1 MEKLEELFNQR
12 LEKIKQLDEFLEIYA
27 IKQEN
32 LPKII
37 KLNENVEKFA
47 EKIEEAKF
55 QRDRMIELQKRYQN
69 VMNKARRQEITMLN
83 MIEKLDKCEIKP
95 QPGTTSK
102 NILTPSGIEN
112 CTPTNS
118 GIQRSMT
125 IEDYQKSPFV
135 KKIKPISL
143 NFLDFEAT
151 ISSDDFQRVPK

>member
-12 LEKIKQLDEFLEIYA
+12 LEKIQQLDEFLEIYA

-37 KLNENVEKFA
+37 KLNENIEKFG

-55 QRDRMIELQKRYQN
+55 QTDRMIELQRRYQS
-69 VMNKARRQEITMLN
+69 VMNKARRQEISMLN
-83 MIEKLDKCEIKP
+83 MIEKLDSIVIKMP
-95 QPGTTSK
+95 EKVK
-102 NILTPSGIEN
+102 NILTPSGDEN
-112 CTPTNS
+112 CTPSQTGTLQRAMS
-118 GIQRSMT
+118 IQ
-125 IEDYQKSPFV
+125 EYQKSPFV

-151 ISSDDFQRVPK
+151 ISADDFQRVPK

>member
-1 MEKLEELFNQR
+1 MERLEELFDQR

-27 IKQEN
+27 IKQAN

-69 VMNKARRQEITMLN
+69 VMNKARRQDITMLN
-83 MIEKLDKCEIKP
+83 MIEKLDKSEIKI
-95 QPGTTSK
+95 PGTTK

-112 CTPTNS
+112 RTPSNS
-118 GIQRSMT
+118 SIQRSMT

-151 ISSDDFQRVPK
+151 ISSDDFQKVPK